1 METATGSN
9 LRFHSTSALI
19 CGGLAALLW
28 DADVPLF
35 RALFTLGC
43 AWSVLNVYLDL
54 LAHYEKE
61 AAQKDKGTGTAIALS
76 VVATLVPLAVLLK
89 IEGTAP
95 ALEWFQYAPTVPLWL
110 IAGSLFGGVLTY
122 QYGTA
127 WAEER
132 HRSKKYGTPPEAL
145 GLRLATIACAAAV
158 LAWFM
163 YASVSGDVKD
173 RRTELETAR
182 QLDQY
187 HEADTY
193 AADLKSAEGR
203 LVPRVAA
210 YLLLG
215 ACGCAG
221 FLLGIKHYRAR
232 RAAAGDF
239 PPKNS

>member
-1 METATGSN
+1 METAAGSN

-28 DADVPLF
+28 DADAPLF

-76 VVATLVPLAVLLK
+76 VVAALVPLAILLK
-89 IEGTAP
+89 IEGAAP
-95 ALEWFQYAPTVPLWL
+95 ALEWFQYAPAVPIWL

-127 WAEER
+127 WAGER
-132 HRSKKYGTPPEAL
+132 HRSKKCGTPPEAL

-163 YASVSGDVKD
+163 HASFSGDVKEHRD
-173 RRTELETAR
+173 RLETA
-182 QLDQY
+182 QSMSQY
-187 HEADTY
+187 QDVAGY
-193 AADLKSAEGR
+193 AADLTSAEER
-203 LVPRVAA
+203 VVPLVAA
-210 YLLLG
+210 YLVLG
-215 ACGCAG
+215 VCGYAG
-221 FLLGIKHYRAR
+221 LLLGIRRYREVR
-232 RAAAGDF
+232 GG
-239 PPKNS
+239 

>member
-1 METATGSN
+1 METAASSN

-28 DADVPLF
+28 NADAPLF

-76 VVATLVPLAVLLK
+76 VVAALVPLAVLLK

-158 LAWFM
+158 LAWLLH
-163 YASVSGDVKD
+163 ASFSGDVEEH
-173 RRTELETAR
+173 RAALETAQR
-182 QLDQY
+182 MSQY
-187 HEADTY
+187 QDVAGH
-193 AADLKSAEGR
+193 AADLTRAGESV
-203 LVPRVAA
+203 VPRVAA
-210 YLLLG
+210 YLVLG
-215 ACGCAG
+215 AGGYAG
-221 FLLGIKHYRAR
+221 LLLRVTRLRKLRKHL
-232 RAAAGDF
+232 
-239 PPKNS
+239 S

>member
-1 METATGSN
+1 MDTAGHSN
-9 LRFHSTSALI
+9 LRFHSASALI

-28 DADVPLF
+28 DAGAPLL
-35 RALFTLGC
+35 RALLLLGG
-43 AWSVLNVYLDL
+43 AWAVLNVYLDL
-54 LAHYEKE
+54 LEHYEK
-61 AAQKDKGTGTAIALS
+61 AAVQKQKGTGTAIVLS
-76 VVATLVPLAVLLK
+76 VIAALVPLAVLLK
-89 IEGTAP
+89 IEGAAP
-95 ALEWFQYAPTVPLWL
+95 ALEWFQYTPSVPLWL

-122 QYGTA
+122 QYGAA

-145 GLRLATIACAAAV
+145 GFQLATLACVAAA

-173 RRTELETAR
+173 RRTDLETAR
-182 QLDQY
+182 HLDQY
-187 HEADTY
+187 HEADIY

-215 ACGCAG
+215 ACGYAG

>member
-1 METATGSN
+1 MDTAGHSN
-9 LRFHSTSALI
+9 LRFHSASALI

-28 DADVPLF
+28 DAGAPLL
-35 RALFTLGC
+35 RALLLLG
-43 AWSVLNVYLDL
+43 
-54 LAHYEKE
+54 
-61 AAQKDKGTGTAIALS
+61 G
-76 VVATLVPLAVLLK
+76 
-89 IEGTAP
+89 
-95 ALEWFQYAPTVPLWL
+95 
-110 IAGSLFGGVLTY
+110 
-122 QYGTA
+122 A

-145 GLRLATIACAAAV
+145 GFQLATLACVAAA

-173 RRTELETAR
+173 RRTDLETAR
-182 QLDQY
+182 HLDQY
-187 HEADTY
+187 HEADIY

-215 ACGCAG
+215 ACGYAG